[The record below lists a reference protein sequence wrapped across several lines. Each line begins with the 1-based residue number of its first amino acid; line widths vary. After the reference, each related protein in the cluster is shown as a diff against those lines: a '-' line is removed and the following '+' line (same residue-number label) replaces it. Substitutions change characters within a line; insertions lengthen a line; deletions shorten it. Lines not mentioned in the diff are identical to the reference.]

1 MNDIDL
7 DKLELLATGAVPGP
21 WQDEE
26 SGGGVFSSNEHL
38 PPKRAYGV
46 YGDLPNFV
54 CDLNDGE
61 YHEYRDI
68 EEQKNTAAYIAAM
81 NPETT
86 KALIA
91 RIRELEDEN
100 KKLR

>member
-7 DKLELLATGAVPGP
+7 AEIERLANGAVPGP

-46 YGDLPNFV
+46 YGYLPNFV

-91 RIRELEDEN
+91 RIRELEDQN